1 MSRSSRVIMALLVG
15 AAAAVASAGAA
26 PARPSPI
33 GQAPPPGEEASCSFT
48 LSAPR
53 VTELP
58 GGAKVA
64 TATYA
69 ASSCSGNAQPVFATV
84 CVAAPD
90 GISQCFKNYGW
101 LAAQVYV
108 STPSVSG
115 QFTATGTGCWQ
126 AGSIEFTCTPDGPV
140 RATL

>member
-1 MSRSSRVIMALLVG
+1 MSHSLRAIMALLVG
-15 AAAAVASAGAA
+15 AVAAVACAGAA
-26 PARPSPI
+26 TARPSPI
-33 GQAPPPGEEASCSFT
+33 GQAPPGEAASCSFT

-69 ASSCSGNAQPVFATV
+69 ASNCSGNAQPVFATV

-101 LAAQVYV
+101 RAAQVYV

-115 QFTATGTGCWQ
+115 QFAATGIGCWQ